1 MITLIWVA
9 VFVVFALAGL
19 FGFELNV
26 NKPIGVGPLPAVS
39 FVIAVVALIVVIAR
53 LAA

>member
-9 VFVVFALAGL
+9 VFVVTAAVTV
-19 FGFELNV
+19 FGFMLNAST
-26 NKPIGVGPLPAVS
+26 PMGVGPLPAVS
-39 FVIAVVALIVVIAR
+39 FVIALVALIVVIAR